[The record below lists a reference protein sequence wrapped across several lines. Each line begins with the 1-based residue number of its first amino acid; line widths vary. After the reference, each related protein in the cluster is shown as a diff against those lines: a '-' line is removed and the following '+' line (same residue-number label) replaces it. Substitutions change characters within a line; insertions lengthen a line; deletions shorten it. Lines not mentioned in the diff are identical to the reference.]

1 MESESENLRHRS
13 REDEENVGEQA
24 ASAETRTLEFE
35 TPEELIRHDAKETQV
50 PRDVET
56 RLKQSL
62 SDEPKAK
69 PGLWRRLF
77 GGGK

>member
-13 REDEENVGEQA
+13 REEEESLGEQA
-24 ASAETRTLEFE
+24 SGAEAKTLEFE

-50 PRDVET
+50 PAEVET

-62 SDEPKAK
+62 ADEPKAK
-69 PGLWRRLF
+69 PGFLRRLF
-77 GGGK
+77 GGGN